1 MVLTDRQRAD
11 LHAGIYE
18 YLRSRPG
25 EAFEKAALALAEAD
39 PEASKPK
46 NGSSTASATTTN
58 SSTSTSTSTSSNRT
72 VTPLLEKKW
81 TAIPRLQ
88 KKVLELERHAAQN
101 AKIHAHRAGSGG
113 MLAPGPAATGA
124 TGAGARRMLPRLP
137 CQHTLQGH
145 SLVVTSVALH
155 PVFTVVASG
164 SEDGTIKVR
173 IVAYTVVRPAGWT
186 WTCLSHILFTFLFIF
201 DYLP

>member
-11 LHAGIYE
+11 LHAGIHE
-18 YLRSRPG
+18 YLQSRPG
-25 EAFEKAALALAEAD
+25 EAFAKAAQAFAAAD
-39 PEASKPK
+39 PDADRAT
-46 NGSSTASATTTN
+46 NGTTVRTATA
-58 SSTSTSTSTSSNRT
+58 
-72 VTPLLEKKW
+72 TPLLEKKW

-113 MLAPGPAATGA
+113 MLAAGAGAAAGA
-124 TGAGARRMLPRLP
+124 AAGGGADGVGARRMLPRLP

-145 SLVVTSVALH
+145 SLVVTSVAVH

-173 IVAYTVVRPAGWT
+173 SVYSYRIVALPV
-186 WTCLSHILFTFLFIF
+186 CFII
-201 DYLP
+201 